1 MPRVV
6 HFELPADDPQRAVGF
21 YEKVFGWTI
30 TKWEGP
36 FDYWLVTTGS
46 DDELGINGAITPR
59 MVPEQVTTDTIGVES
74 VDNSLK
80 RLWKREVPSRSQK
93 KAVLG
98 IGYVAYCTD
107 TEGNLF
113 GVIQPDMSAKFW
125 QLARLRER
133 RRSSL
138 RWDASRITAKLPI
151 SRVVNAFP
159 SGRQDSTI
167 RHASLKVS
175 TQLCD
180 RHDKARL

>member
-59 MVPEQVTTDTIGVES
+59 MVPEQVTTDTIGVEC

-93 KAVLG
+93 K
-98 IGYVAYCTD
+98 
-107 TEGNLF
+107 LF
-113 GVIQPDMSAKFW
+113 QALDMLPTALTQKGTCLVSYSPTC
-125 QLARLRER
+125 LR
-133 RRSSL
+133 
-138 RWDASRITAKLPI
+138 
-151 SRVVNAFP
+151 N
-159 SGRQDSTI
+159 SGS
-167 RHASLKVS
+167 
-175 TQLCD
+175 
-180 RHDKARL
+180 